1 MGIEALYRR
10 PLEELLVEAWTIRQ
24 IYFPP
29 VLKLA
34 APGAKR
40 YEIEGFRNN
49 PDRFVAISLTGRACA
64 LRCEHCQGQLLES
77 MYPAPTPQ
85 ALRDL
90 ADELVARGCQGVLLS
105 GGADRQGQVPL
116 DGHLEAIAYL
126 KARGLKVIV
135 HTGLVDKATARGLKT
150 AGVDQVLVDVI
161 GDEETI
167 RQVYHLD
174 KRPQDYAVTLSV
186 LKEAGLA
193 IAPHIVVGLHFGHI
207 RGELTALEMIT
218 AADPEVIILVVLNPL
233 PGTPMARFPAPSA
246 EAVSRL
252 AAVTRILNPERPI
265 SLGCARPP
273 GPTKARTERLSIAA
287 GINALAYP
295 SETSIDYA
303 CSLSLKVEWAEM
315 CCSLCNHPGGNPCED
330 L

>member
-1 MGIEALYRR
+1 MDTEALYRC
-10 PLEELLVEAWTIRQ
+10 PLDELLLEAWTIRQ
-24 IYFPP
+24 THFLP
-29 VLKLA
+29 VLRLA
-34 APGAKR
+34 TPGAKR

-49 PDRFVAISLTGRACA
+49 PDRFVAISLTGRACV

-85 ALRDL
+85 LLRDL

-126 KARGLKVIV
+126 KARGLKIIV

-174 KRPQDYAVTLSV
+174 KKPQDYAATLAA
-186 LKEAGLA
+186 LKEVGLT
-193 IAPHIVVGLHFGHI
+193 IAPHVVVGLHFGRI
-207 RGELTALEMIT
+207 RGELAALEMIT
-218 AADPEVIILVVLNPL
+218 AAEPEAIILVVLNPL
-233 PGTPMARFPAPSA
+233 PGTPMGRFPAPSA
-246 EAVSRL
+246 EAVGRL
-252 AAVTRILNPERPI
+252 AAVARILNPERQI
-265 SLGCARPP
+265 NLGCARPP
-273 GPTKARTERLSIAA
+273 GPTKARMELLAITA

-295 SETSIDYA
+295 SETSIAYA
-303 CSLSLKVEWAEM
+303 RSLALAVEWVEM
-315 CCSLCNHPGGNPCED
+315 CCSLI
-330 L
+330 

>member
-1 MGIEALYRR
+1 MDIEALYRC
-10 PLEELLVEAWTIRQ
+10 PLDELLLEAWTIRQ
-24 IYFPP
+24 THFPP
-29 VLKLA
+29 ILRLA

-49 PDRFVAISLTGRACA
+49 PDRFVAISLTGRACV

-85 ALRDL
+85 LLRDL

-150 AGVDQVLVDVI
+150 AGVEQVLVDVI

-174 KRPQDYAVTLSV
+174 KKPQDYAATLAA
-186 LKEAGLA
+186 LKEVGLT
-193 IAPHIVVGLHFGHI
+193 IAPHVVVGLHFGRI

-218 AADPEVIILVVLNPL
+218 AAEPEAIILVVLNPL
-233 PGTPMARFPAPSA
+233 PGTPMGRFPPPSA
-246 EAVSRL
+246 EAVGRL
-252 AAVTRILNPERPI
+252 AAVARILNPERQI
-265 SLGCARPP
+265 NLGCARPP
-273 GPTKARTERLSIAA
+273 GPTKARMERLAITA

-295 SETSIDYA
+295 SETSIAYA
-303 CSLSLKVEWAEM
+303 RSLALAVEWVEM
-315 CCSLCNHPGGNPCED
+315 CCSLT
-330 L
+330 